1 MKYKIC
7 VTQNSL
13 LNRPELQISLL
24 KKIITSTSLERWGLT
39 QQLAPAEFTEVYVPQ
54 CLFPVSGSNYYSL
67 AIYLLQPQY
76 KYHKQTHLLTTVWFP
91 LLL

>member
-13 LNRPELQISLL
+13 LNSPELQISLL

-39 QQLAPAEFTEVYVPQ
+39 Q
-54 CLFPVSGSNYYSL
+54 
-67 AIYLLQPQY
+67 
-76 KYHKQTHLLTTVWFP
+76 
-91 LLL
+91 